1 MDLWTRACITPVAHT
16 YVCVWSESHILKI
29 IFKIYMYNV
38 RVIFYLNDFVNHM
51 SIAVIF
57 MKLYRYYCQSN
68 DEYVGEKTIYPSE
81 SYLPCQR
88 VDVS

>member
-1 MDLWTRACITPVAHT
+1 MT
-16 YVCVWSESHILKI
+16 K
-29 IFKIYMYNV
+29 
-38 RVIFYLNDFVNHM
+38 
-51 SIAVIF
+51 AVIF

-68 DEYVGEKTIYPSE
+68 DEDVGKKTIYPSE